1 MILLADQIAHRRRQ
15 LAGWSTGVL
24 ALTAMT
30 VGAYPAVRDQPGFEE
45 MVTELP
51 DTLKAV
57 FGLDT
62 AVSILSPA
70 GYLQGRVF
78 SLLLPALLTVLAVG
92 IASKILAGAEED
104 GTLEPVVVSAVSRR
118 RIAGEL
124 AATAAVIL
132 AGTTATSLALLVAL
146 GPVVDLDVGIGR
158 LVAMH
163 VAAFLL
169 ALAHG
174 AIAFCAAAATGRVA
188 HGTLAGGAIAATGY
202 VVSGLGDV
210 IGALSSVRVAL
221 PWHWYAANASVA
233 TGVEPAAILPPVVL
247 SAIAVTVAV
256 RAFGAR
262 DLRSL

>member
-24 ALTAMT
+24 ALTALT
-30 VGAYPAVRDQPGFEE
+30 VGSYPAIRDQPGFEE

-78 SLLLPALLTVLAVG
+78 SLLLPALLTVLAIG
-92 IASKILAGAEED
+92 IASKVLAGAEED
-104 GTLEPVVVSAVSRR
+104 GTLELVVVSAVSRR
-118 RIAGEL
+118 RIASEL
-124 AATAAVIL
+124 AATVAVVLAA
-132 AGTTATSLALLVAL
+132 TTVTSLVLLAAL

-158 LVAMH
+158 LLSMH
-163 VAAFLL
+163 VAAFLV
-169 ALAHG
+169 ALVHG
-174 AIAFCAAAATGRVA
+174 AVAFCAAAATGRVA
-188 HGTLAGGAIAATGY
+188 HGTLVGGALAAMGY
-202 VVSGLGDV
+202 VMSGLGDV
-210 IGALSSVRVAL
+210 ISALSAIRGAL

-233 TGVEPAAILPPVVL
+233 TGVELTAILPPIIL
-247 SAIAVTVAV
+247 SAIAIAIAI

-262 DLRSL
+262 DLCSV